1 MRLTSSQ
8 RSASFVDR
16 VLRPFADLGI
26 GKLVLVIWLIF
37 SILYIGSDLWAQLR
51 EGSYNAGRNDVL
63 SALVTSTQ
71 KCQPID
77 IASRAGNT
85 QIVAVSCL
93 NGGKGLGTTDKA
105 PTTSTK

>member
-1 MRLTSSQ
+1 MRLVSSSK
-8 RSASFVDR
+8 SASFVDR
-16 VLRPFADLGI
+16 VLRTCMDLGV
-26 GKLVLVIWLIF
+26 GKLVLVIWLVF
-37 SILYIGSDLWAQLR
+37 SILYIGSDLWTQLK

-85 QIVAVSCL
+85 QVVAVSCL
-93 NGGKGLGTTDKA
+93 NGGKGLSTADKA
-105 PTTSTK
+105 PATSAK